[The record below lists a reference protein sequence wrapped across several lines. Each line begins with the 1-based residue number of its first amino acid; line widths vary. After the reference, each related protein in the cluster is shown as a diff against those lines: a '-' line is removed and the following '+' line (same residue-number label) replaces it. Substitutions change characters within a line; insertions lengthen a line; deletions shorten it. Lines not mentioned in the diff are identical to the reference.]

1 MRMQTSWFFGL
12 CLALSVAQ
20 EDTETITFQYRLKE
34 RQQERYQATVEL
46 NGNLPIPG
54 AAGMAGSLK
63 LNMTVLMK
71 VDKVESEKG
80 FTVQAGLEAFDAEFN
95 GQPFPVGLDMAKN
108 VIPDSTATVHPA
120 GKISGIK
127 GGGGLMGFQLPG
139 FDPRN
144 LVTMLVP
151 TEFPEKPLKV
161 GDKWEFARTFG
172 EGDNALRMPIKATF
186 AGFED
191 VDGKKML
198 KVTQD
203 FNLPIEA
210 YQDAFYQPTTDKDSA
225 ARVTRGTIKGTM
237 TLWYHPEDGLLYKG
251 VLSTSMDQTTEPIKK
266 DGSEVKDYERES
278 SQLTMSATI
287 VRKEP
292 KATNVGSAS

>member
-1 MRMQTSWFFGL
+1 MRIQTSWFFGL
-12 CLALSVAQ
+12 CLALAVAQ
-20 EDTETITFQYRLKE
+20 ENTETTTFRYRLE
-34 RQQERYQATVEL
+34 EQQQERYQATVEL

-63 LNMTVLMK
+63 LNMTVFMK
-71 VDKVESEKG
+71 VEKVEPEGS
-80 FTVQAGLEAFDAEFN
+80 TVQTGLEAFDAEFN

-108 VIPDSTATVHPA
+108 VIPDSTATVHPT

-127 GGGGLMGFQLPG
+127 GDGGLMGFQLPG

-144 LVTMLVP
+144 LATMLVP
-151 TEFPEKPLKV
+151 TEFPEKPMKV
-161 GDKWEFARTFG
+161 GDKWEFVRTFG
-172 EGDNALRMPIKATF
+172 EGDNALRVPIKAIF
-186 AGFED
+186 AGFEE

-198 KVTQD
+198 KVSQEL
-203 FNLPIEA
+203 NLPIEA
-210 YQDAFYQPTTDKDSA
+210 YQDAFYQPTTNKDSA
-225 ARVTRGTIKGTM
+225 VRVTRGTIKGTM

-251 VLSTSMDQTTEPIKK
+251 VLSGSVDQTTEPIKQ

-292 KATNVGSAS
+292 KATNGGSAS